1 MHVASRMPPRHA
13 GRHVVTLRFCTTTWG
28 DLNDHRSPPCQRHR
42 RERAWLPRSAG
53 RPRGGPRRPGIPDA
67 AAESGRAGSEP
78 GGGALAE
85 NVYAGPGQDGG
96 WWFWWS
102 WAERIA
108 AADDL
113 AGAALL
119 ISRVLA
125 ARE

>member
-1 MHVASRMPPRHA
+1 MTIEANRASDTAENGPGCLDRLEGLAAALAAREFRTRLLSPA
-13 GRHVVTLRFCTTTWG
+13 GRVPSLQVV
-28 DLNDHRSPPCQRHR
+28 NP
-42 RERAWLPRSAG
+42 
-53 RPRGGPRRPGIPDA
+53 A
-67 AAESGRAGSEP
+67 AA
-78 GGGALAE
+78 ALAE